1 MKDPAQ
7 TQLLS
12 HSEYQVCGM
21 KEVYAHT
28 PIICPNRWGWESI
41 SSAAGMSFQID
52 KGQIDGRAFLSS
64 KSEQNTFFFFFPSTS
79 KKRLWKESC
88 AWAITFPRSVLWPSI
103 NCQPHRG
110 DSLHIT
116 SAISFH
122 CDAAQV
128 LYVTAGLMHNS
139 LAATCDTQAAMCVPC
154 EEALKVR
161 DSLIHEHSCNCTTQ
175 KCKETDKTWAIL
187 LYEVLH
193 GSSLNAA

>member
-1 MKDPAQ
+1 MPIRPLSAQ
-7 TQLLS
+7 IDEGGRASLQLLA
-12 HSEYQVCGM
+12 C
-21 KEVYAHT
+21 
-28 PIICPNRWGWESI
+28 
-41 SSAAGMSFQID
+41 
-52 KGQIDGRAFLSS
+52 LSKLIKVRLTDMLS
-64 KSEQNTFFFFFPSTS
+64 WVRKVNKILFFFFPSTS

-103 NCQPHRG
+103 NSQPHGG